1 MENNNE
7 LEMMRAQVALL
18 KEKLDKEQ
26 MVSERMMRT
35 VIKKEMGSFSRDRM
49 LLILLAAAVMPFM
62 LWMLICHDRIS
73 VALAAAMELYM
84 ITAVAYT
91 FYSHRG
97 LDSAT
102 MGSEKLVTVGR
113 RLVRVTRL
121 NALWLRVSIP
131 VLCVIV
137 AWMFIEF
144 GILEMPLNS
153 FAVGGITGFCVG
165 LCLGIIMYRKKKRAL
180 NELIQQ
186 IEELTDGQPE

>member
-26 MVSERMMRT
+26 MVSERMMRA

-84 ITAVAYT
+84 IAAVAYT

-97 LDSAT
+97 L
-102 MGSEKLVTVGR
+102 EKLVTVGR
-113 RLVRVTRL
+113 RLVRVARL

-144 GILEMPLNS
+144 GILEMPPNS

-165 LCLGIIMYRKKKRAL
+165 LCLGIIRYRKKKRAL

>member
-1 MENNNE
+1 
-7 LEMMRAQVALL
+7 MRAQVALL

-84 ITAVAYT
+84 IAAVAYT

-144 GILEMPLNS
+144 GILEMPPNS

-165 LCLGIIMYRKKKRAL
+165 LCFGIIMYRKKKRAL

>member
-49 LLILLAAAVMPFM
+49 LLILFAAAVMPFM

-84 ITAVAYT
+84 IAAVLLGAGLYIKSLHVMVA
-91 FYSHRG
+91 FLINKWYNRG
-97 LDSAT
+97 T
-102 MGSEKLVTVGR
+102 K
-113 RLVRVTRL
+113 
-121 NALWLRVSIP
+121 
-131 VLCVIV
+131 IV
-137 AWMFIEF
+137 
-144 GILEMPLNS
+144 
-153 FAVGGITGFCVG
+153 
-165 LCLGIIMYRKKKRAL
+165 KKR
-180 NELIQQ
+180 
-186 IEELTDGQPE
+186 